1 MCGSIR
7 GIPDNPQPI
16 AEIIF
21 ACARGGDVAAWREFI
36 HRVQPVVAATVI
48 KAVRPFNCFSPELV
62 DDLIQETYV
71 RVLHTEALARFRS
84 EEPDSIYGFIQTI
97 AYSVAQDHFRAKNA
111 RKRGGDLRRVSLDVE
126 PSDDFLNSSGIE
138 RQVLMREI
146 REILEKV
153 APLPRDRAIFWFHH
167 RQGMTAKEIAL
178 LPAIGLTAKGVESVL
193 YRMTSDVRLA
203 MGAAVE
209 KGMGRPNSS

>member
-1 MCGSIR
+1 M
-7 GIPDNPQPI
+7 
-16 AEIIF
+16 
-21 ACARGGDVAAWREFI
+21 
-36 HRVQPVVAATVI
+36 
-48 KAVRPFNCFSPELV
+48 RPFNCLSPELV

-71 RVLHTEALARFRS
+71 RVLHTEALTKFHS
-84 EEPDSIYGFIQTI
+84 EEPDSIYGFIQAI

-126 PSDDFLNSSGIE
+126 PSDDFLSSSGIE

-146 REILEKV
+146 GEILEKV
-153 APLPRDRAIFWFHH
+153 APLPRDRAIFWLHH

-193 YRMTSDVRLA
+193 YRLTSEVRLGVGA
-203 MGAAVE
+203 MAE
-209 KGMGRPNSS
+209 KGIGRRNPS